1 MAADERPAG
10 QLSPHDALR
19 RGHWIKLIC
28 GASNQDLPAI
38 TDLCAVY
45 GAAGI
50 DCVDVAADPAV
61 VRAARQGLQWLDQL
75 GMGLGNVTTRNVPP
89 RDCAPKQRGGRGVC
103 L

>member
-1 MAADERPAG
+1 MAADERPSG

-75 GMGLGNVTTRNVPP
+75 GHE
-89 RDCAPKQRGGRGVC
+89 
-103 L
+103 